1 MRKSLMLAALFTLF
15 VAILVPNVSAYNI
28 GMEVIPIHGSVC
40 PSDTLSFVVTLTN
53 YDDVTHTYSVF
64 LKAPNGWSGLPDPHG
79 GVPPSLEKTLASGE
93 KKSLNVYATPP
104 ISEKPGKYSLK
115 IVAEGGN
122 ERVEQ
127 PLTIELLRC
136 HDVLIEVDEIIEI
149 CEETDFKY
157 SFEVTNNGK
166 EAEEFEVTISR
177 SWDEKFFKESVMI
190 GSGETGEIS
199 VNATSPEESGRI
211 TVKAE
216 SKESYAKDEKQTQ
229 VNVKKCYDLDASL
242 QPTEASACLGGS
254 SKFSL
259 TITNLGTASDTYS
272 ISLPDWVVP
281 SQESVMVES
290 GEEESVSLSA
300 YPEFEGKTSFDIT
313 LSSQNDPKLKKTL
326 TGNVEAIECKGVTV
340 IVSPASQEVC
350 KGIPANLKVTVKNT
364 GTVYDSYD
372 LETNAGTLGNNKVSI
387 EPGEIEEV
395 SLTVNTKELEFGE
408 NMITVKGTSGE
419 TSDQNTV
426 SLLVENCFS
435 ADFGVSP
442 EKPEVCAGDE
452 IDYTLVLKNVGD
464 FEDDYTFV
472 VEDEEIGYAQLEPN
486 ELKMFST
493 KMKMD
498 FPEGEYNITFKVVSE
513 YVSKEAV
520 STVTVK
526 SKDECYKVEVSSE
539 DLEVRVEPGKGTV
552 LAVKVKNTGGRT
564 DSYSLELEG
573 PKWVYLSE
581 DSVSLEGDEEAYV
594 YLYISPGYEVENK
607 TYDISLKAESANSV
621 DRINF
626 RVGAGVEPEPAEVT
640 EEPGITLE
648 TGIPTG
654 AIVGV
659 TGNTGKVVL
668 LAVIVLLII
677 VILAVKFVLF
687 VK

>member
-1 MRKSLMLAALFTLF
+1 MRKSLILAVLFTLF
-15 VAILVPNVSAYNI
+15 VAILVPNASAYNI
-28 GMEVIPIHGSVC
+28 GMELSVQKVSGC
-40 PSDTLSFVVTLTN
+40 PSYAIPVNLTITN
-53 YDDVTHTYSVF
+53 NDDVTHTYILS
-64 LKAPNGWSGLPDPHG
+64 LGLPQGWKFVDNGFIQPDIMLVSGKSKIITFWINPPTVKPDVYSVIVKAKNG
-79 GVPPSLEKTLASGE
+79 GEEASRNLE
-93 KKSLNVYATPP
+93 
-104 ISEKPGKYSLK
+104 
-115 IVAEGGN
+115 
-122 ERVEQ
+122 VEV
-127 PLTIELLRC
+127 LRC
-136 HDVLIEVDEIIEI
+136 HDVSIEVDETIEI

-157 SFEVTNNGK
+157 TFGITNNGK
-166 EAEEFEVTISR
+166 EAEEFEITISR
-177 SWDEKFFKESVMI
+177 SWDEKFFKETLTI

-229 VNVKKCYDLDASL
+229 VNVKKCYDLDAGL

-259 TITNLGTASDTYS
+259 TITNLGTVSDTYS

-281 SQESVMVES
+281 GQESVMVES
-290 GEEESVSLSA
+290 GEEESISLSA

-326 TGNVEAIECKGVTV
+326 TGSVEAIECKGVTV

-364 GTVYDSYD
+364 GTVSDSYD
-372 LETNAGTLGNNKVSI
+372 LETDAGTLENNKVSI
-387 EPGEIEEV
+387 EPGEIGEV

-493 KMKMD
+493 KMKVD

-520 STVTVK
+520 STITVK
-526 SKDECYKVEVSSE
+526 SKDECYNVEVSSE
-539 DLEVRVEPGKGTV
+539 ELEVRVEPGKGTV

-573 PKWVYLSE
+573 PEWAYLSE
-581 DSVSLEGDEEAYV
+581 DSVSLDGDEEAYV

-621 DRINF
+621 DRVDF
-626 RVGAGVEPEPAEVT
+626 RVGAGVEPEPADITE

-668 LAVIVLLII
+668 LAVIVLFII